1 MLKSPEIGKQIRIL
15 ANLLKRDMENP
26 QNVKHGL
33 TGVQCH
39 VIGYLYAN
47 RDRDIFQRD
56 VENEFSIRCSTATEI
71 LKLMQ
76 RDGLI
81 TKEFVDYDD
90 RLKKLILTPKAIEIH
105 RDILRKIE
113 RVEEK
118 LKMGFTEEELVFLGD
133 ALERMKENLLAAG

>member
-15 ANLLKRDMENP
+15 SNLLKREMESSRDF
-26 QNVKHGL
+26 KHGL
-33 TGVQCH
+33 TSMQCH
-39 VIGYLYAN
+39 MIGYLYAN
-47 RDRDIFQRD
+47 RDRDVFQRD

-90 RLKKLILTPKAIEIH
+90 RLKKLILTPKAVEIH
-105 RDILRKIE
+105 RDITQKIAC
-113 RVEEK
+113 VEEK
-118 LKMGFTEEELVFLGD
+118 LKLGFTEEELEILGD
-133 ALERMKENLLAAG
+133 ALERMKDNLLSAD

>member
-1 MLKSPEIGKQIRIL
+1 MNSPEIGKQIRIL
-15 ANLLKRDMENP
+15 ANLLKREVEKP
-26 QNVKHGL
+26 QDARHGL
-33 TGVQCH
+33 TVVQSH
-39 VIGYLYAN
+39 VIGFLYDN
-47 RDRDIFQRD
+47 RDRDVFQRD

-105 RDILRKIE
+105 EDIHRQIE
-113 RVEEK
+113 CVEEK
-118 LKMGFTEEELVFLGD
+118 LRAGFSEEELEFLYG
-133 ALERMKENLLAAG
+133 ALDRLKENLLASV